1 MLPLRAGG
9 KLIWMLIRC
18 SAHNGRLFSQVK
30 GCTYDEAQTRGGIFS
45 LKRAAFSSR
54 LWIFFLFLLLLCFS
68 ASCEARLLCGEVAFD
83 SEEWGLAILRTDWR
97 HAAAAAAARRG
108 LEISTRQFACLIKS
122 RMVTSP
128 RAWLFTVSPPT
139 SAKKWWHSN
148 LRGNSGAQHFS
159 LRRWNLTVAFHGVTM
174 QRWGVEDPERRQRGS
189 ISSILVAWGRL
200 LSFDLLFQMSFQDRA
215 TNQLPTVVF
224 NYRIILLLFIN
235 IFISV
240 FLNKSEVFQ

>member
-1 MLPLRAGG
+1 
-9 KLIWMLIRC
+9 MLIRC

-54 LWIFFLFLLLLCFS
+54 LWIFFVLAVVVFFRKLRG
-68 ASCEARLLCGEVAFD
+68 ASPLWWSCLWLGGMGFDNFENRLAQHY
-83 SEEWGLAILRTDWR
+83 STRA
-97 HAAAAAAARRG
+97 AAAAAAARRG

-128 RAWLFTVSPPT
+128 RAWLFTVTPPT
-139 SAKKWWHSN
+139 STKKWWHSN

-159 LRRWNLTVAFHGVTM
+159 QRRWNLTVAFHGVTM

-200 LSFDLLFQMSFQDRA
+200 LSFDFLFQMSFQDRA

-224 NYRIILLLFIN
+224 NYGIILLLFIN
-235 IFISV
+235 ISSV
-240 FLNKSEVFQ
+240 FSSISQRSFSKK

>member
-1 MLPLRAGG
+1 MEG
-9 KLIWMLIRC
+9 
-18 SAHNGRLFSQVK
+18 
-30 GCTYDEAQTRGGIFS
+30 YS
-45 LKRAAFSSR
+45 LKSKVARTMR
-54 LWIFFLFLLLLCFS
+54 LRQEGEYSAWNALRSPADCGFFLFLLLLCFS
-68 ASCEARLLCGEVAFD
+68 ASCEARLLCGEVAFG
-83 SEEWGLAILRTDWR
+83 SEEWGLTILWTDSR
-97 HAAAAAAARRG
+97 NAAAAAAARQG
-108 LEISTRQFACLIKS
+108 LGISTRQFACLIKS

-128 RAWLFTVSPPT
+128 RAWLFTVTPPT

-189 ISSILVAWGRL
+189 ISSILVAWERL

-235 IFISV
+235 ISSV
-240 FLNKSEVFQ
+240 FSSISQRSFSKK